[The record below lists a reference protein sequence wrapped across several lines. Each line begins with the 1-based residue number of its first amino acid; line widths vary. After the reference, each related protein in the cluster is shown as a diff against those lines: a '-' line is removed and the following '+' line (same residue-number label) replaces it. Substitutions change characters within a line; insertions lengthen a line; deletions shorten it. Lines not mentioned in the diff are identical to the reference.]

1 MGSKID
7 TGRIHAVITGDIIG
21 FKKLPL
27 DIRKNMHHTLRVAN
41 RELRSAF
48 PGLLPYDI
56 SVFRGDGWQML
67 LADPVMALRA
77 ALLTRGLIRSSV
89 SSHRMD
95 TRLAIGIGGID
106 YVPENHV
113 TAGDGEAY
121 RCSGKLLSEMDGTRQ
136 GTMRYAYPG
145 VPEASAL
152 DAIVRL
158 TGALADRW
166 SDRMASA
173 MVGVLQGKNQDRI
186 AGEWSPPVTRQAVGK
201 HLERAAWPAIRQ
213 ALEIFETLQASFSG
227 PQQVAYRNRKKFNM
241 Q

>member
-1 MGSKID
+1 MGKMID

-27 DIRKNMHHTLRVAN
+27 DIRKSMHHTLGVAN

-67 LADPVMALRA
+67 LADPVLALRA
-77 ALLTRGLIRSSV
+77 ALMIRGLIRSSV

-95 TRLAIGIGGID
+95 TRLAIGIGRID

-121 RCSGKLLSEMDGTRQ
+121 RCSGKLLSEMDGTRR
-136 GTMRYAYPG
+136 GTMRYASTG
-145 VPEASAL
+145 AQEAEVSAL
-152 DAIVRL
+152 DALVRL

-166 SDRMASA
+166 SDRMAQA
-173 MVGVLQGKNQDRI
+173 MVGVLQGKSQDRI
-186 AGEWSPPVTRQAVGK
+186 ASDWVPPVTRQAVGK
-201 HLERAAWPAIRQ
+201 HLERAAWPSIRH
-213 ALEIFETLQASFSG
+213 ALEVFEALQARIGGLQDPCF
-227 PQQVAYRNRKKFNM
+227 
-241 Q
+241 